1 MKKGNGSSFSGR
13 RFKNGA
19 YTSVITVIVLV
30 IVVVLNVLAGKFNIK
45 HDITTSG
52 LYTLTEETEAVL
64 NGLTDDINIYY
75 LATEGAQDETI
86 YKMVNCFADG
96 SSKIKVLMR
105 DPNLYPNFI
114 YNYVEKGTSV
124 YSDSVIVEN
133 ATTGK
138 AKLVSSRDFREYQ
151 TDYQNQTSTLTGY
164 DVEGKI
170 DSAIQYVTST
180 EAPKVYFTTGH
191 GEVVPQTGSS
201 ALKLIDKLNIG
212 AGSVSLIEK
221 NEIPEDCSALVVA
234 GPQSDFTKDET
245 QLIKDYLKNG
255 GKAIIY
261 YDYSQNELPNV
272 KSVLAEYGVNPVEG
286 IVLEQD
292 ADHMYQ
298 NVPLYVC
305 PDVLSTDVTTSSV
318 NKYVVAVQTIGLDI
332 TSEIRGSV
340 KRTALMNTS
349 DKAFSKIDVTTGSYG
364 MSDGDIAGPFSL
376 GVLAEENYNDVKT
389 KLIVF
394 GGSNLIMEDVMAFS
408 AYGNSALFTD
418 ALNYVVDRKDP
429 VISIPVKSVV
439 EENLVVPGRDRL
451 VLGILFI
458 LAIPVVTI
466 AAGVFVVIKRRR
478 R

>member
-1 MKKGNGSSFSGR
+1 MFT
-13 RFKNGA
+13 F
-19 YTSVITVIVLV
+19 SVIS
-30 IVVVLNVLAGKFNIK
+30 F
-45 HDITTSG
+45 
-52 LYTLTEETEAVL
+52 
-64 NGLTDDINIYY
+64 
-75 LATEGAQDETI
+75 
-86 YKMVNCFADG
+86 
-96 SSKIKVLMR
+96 
-105 DPNLYPNFI
+105 
-114 YNYVEKGTSV
+114 
-124 YSDSVIVEN
+124 
-133 ATTGK
+133 
-138 AKLVSSRDFREYQ
+138 
-151 TDYQNQTSTLTGY
+151 
-164 DVEGKI
+164 
-170 DSAIQYVTST
+170 
-180 EAPKVYFTTGH
+180 
-191 GEVVPQTGSS
+191 
-201 ALKLIDKLNIG
+201 
-212 AGSVSLIEK
+212 
-221 NEIPEDCSALVVA
+221 
-234 GPQSDFTKDET
+234 
-245 QLIKDYLKNG
+245 
-255 GKAIIY
+255 
-261 YDYSQNELPNV
+261 
-272 KSVLAEYGVNPVEG
+272 
-286 IVLEQD
+286 
-292 ADHMYQ
+292 
-298 NVPLYVC
+298 
-305 PDVLSTDVTTSSV
+305 TTSSV